1 MSWYLIGII
10 ALIVVI
16 GSILNLI
23 SVIVVPLI
31 IAIILGIILEPLDVF
46 LEKRRVPPA
55 LASVLTLLVAI
66 VVITGT
72 ATIVVV
78 GFLQQM
84 PEISKQLSQGWASTV
99 QWARTLD
106 IDPTLLERARSSL
119 QDFAPKLGQNVLGA
133 VSSTFSGALTFA
145 LGTFLAVF
153 FLFFVLRDGRKFPF
167 WFARVTSLEST
178 LVHEVDRITRAS
190 LRGYFKGTAITAL
203 LTAPIFVIPLI
214 IMKVPLV
221 VPLTMMYLFLS
232 FVPYV
237 GAWITGLFAILIAFG
252 SGGPIVALVVAVSLL
267 VSNGAIQSAISSW
280 ALGASLRMHPV
291 LVLISTIAGGTAA
304 GILGMVLAP
313 PLLAATIKSSSA
325 IQKHRSKASKTES

>member
-1 MSWYLIGII
+1 MTNQPGHIRRWGAMSWYLIGII

-72 ATIVVV
+72 ATIAVV

-106 IDPTLLERARSSL
+106 IDPMLLERARSSL
-119 QDFAPKLGQNVLGA
+119 QDFAPKLEQNVLGA
-133 VSSTFSGALTFA
+133 ISSTFSGALTFA

-153 FLFFVLRDGRKFPF
+153 FLFFVLRDGRKFPS
-167 WFARVTSLEST
+167 WFARVTSLDST

-190 LRGYFKGTAITAL
+190 LRGYFKGTAITTL

-221 VPLTMMYLFLS
+221 VPLTMM
-232 FVPYV
+232 
-237 GAWITGLFAILIAFG
+237 
-252 SGGPIVALVVAVSLL
+252 
-267 VSNGAIQSAISSW
+267 
-280 ALGASLRMHPV
+280 
-291 LVLISTIAGGTAA
+291 
-304 GILGMVLAP
+304 
-313 PLLAATIKSSSA
+313 
-325 IQKHRSKASKTES
+325 